1 MDEEYM
7 LKKLPEELSLDQK
20 KVTSL
25 ARELAKDKKRTIL
38 VQAISNLRQRNIDGV
53 ATALNNLAVAYKL
66 VPGEGDRWGD
76 RTEVLDLYS
85 VYVSKVCGVCFWFGG
100 VSWGD

>member
-7 LKKLPEELSLDQK
+7 LKKLPEELSLDEK

-25 ARELAKDKKRTIL
+25 AQELAKDKKRTIL

-66 VPGEGDRWGD
+66 VPGEGDKWGD

-85 VYVSKVCGVCFWFGG
+85 VYVSKVCRLLSEGQHAL
-100 VSWGD
+100 